1 MKRDV
6 LNYVKGCL
14 SCQRIKAER
23 VKMPGKLEPL
33 GIPEMKWECISM
45 DFVTGLPSTQ
55 GGYDS
60 IMVVVDL
67 LSKVSHLIS
76 VKTSYTASDIAR
88 LFVKEI
94 YRIHGLPKR
103 IISDRDAKFTSKFWT
118 SLFQAIETQLCFSTP
133 YHPQMDGQIERVNQI
148 IEDMLRA
155 YCSREPSKWIQ
166 YLLVVKF
173 AYNALYKSSIDMT
186 PFKALY
192 G

>member
-1 MKRDV
+1 MTVCTTDIGYVYLRIQALEEGFYLKDTIVCLQDILVMYPGYVRTLNAIRKGYFWPGMKRDV

-33 GIPEMKWECISM
+33 DTPEMKWECISM
-45 DFVTGLPSTQ
+45 DFVTRLPSAQ

-67 LSKVSHLIS
+67 LTKVSHLIP

-118 SLFQAIETQLCFSTP
+118 SLFQAIGTQL
-133 YHPQMDGQIERVNQI
+133 
-148 IEDMLRA
+148 
-155 YCSREPSKWIQ
+155 
-166 YLLVVKF
+166 
-173 AYNALYKSSIDMT
+173 
-186 PFKALY
+186 
-192 G
+192 